1 MSRWQYT
8 WENGGK
14 RMQFQKVAGFL
25 WLLAGLLMIVPPILS
40 EGDKSLIAIGEMF
53 QTALTHSHRF

>member
-1 MSRWQYT
+1 
-8 WENGGK
+8 
-14 RMQFQKVAGFL
+14 MQFQKVAGFL